1 MTVLLNG
8 AVIEVAP
15 DATVADVLA
24 AHGVPDRGV
33 AVALSGEVLPRAAW
47 ASAPLREG
55 AVLEVLTAVQGG

>member
-33 AVALSGEVLPRAAW
+33 AVALSGEVVPRAAW
-47 ASAPLREG
+47 ASTRLREG